1 MGWCRI
7 NTSLPHDEE
16 VYYVKRA
23 LRVTRHHALGL
34 LLDWITYLQKHSRA
48 GETSMTREDVDAY
61 LEKKGAAAALEHI
74 GWVELDDS
82 GCIRALDFNKYNDS
96 TEKSREMWARQKSA
110 QRSRKKAEREAK
122 CQADMSTNCPAD
134 CPADMSTPCLADK
147 CPTREEKE
155 NNIEFEHSSHSSLL
169 CTEEARAGETPA
181 QADGVGSVGER
192 KAPRPA
198 NAGEVE
204 AYLATI
210 TALKLTPPE
219 RQKAA
224 MAFYDEMEAVGWVNR
239 YGKNVWDWEAYARR
253 WAMSWA
259 ENAHTPFRNG
269 RPAESY
275 SRNDRTSNGK
285 GVNNYDIR

>member
-1 MGWCRI
+1 MSNWI
-7 NTSLPHDEE
+7 KVLNTLPRSRAVFSLMRGMRCKRHAAIGLAVDWFCWLDENSTGGETGMTDEE
-16 VYYVKRA
+16 VDEV
-23 LRVTRHHALGL
+23 LG
-34 LLDWITYLQKHSRA
+34 A
-48 GETSMTREDVDAY
+48 
-61 LEKKGAAAALEHI
+61 KGAAKSLAEI
-74 GWVELDDS
+74 GWIEHDEAGFVVAVDFYKHNGIS
-82 GCIRALDFNKYNDS
+82 AKRRAETARRVTKCKAKGNA
-96 TEKSREMWARQKSA
+96 KSVTKVTFGAL
-110 QRSRKKAEREAK
+110 
-122 CQADMSTNCPAD
+122 T
-134 CPADMSTPCLADK
+134 DK
-147 CPTREEKE
+147 IREEKS
-155 NNIEFEHSSHSSLL
+155 NTEFEHSSHSSLP

-259 ENAHTPFRNG
+259 ENAHTPFRAG
-269 RPAESY
+269 RQEGGY
-275 SRNDRTSNGK
+275 SRNDKNANGR

>member
-1 MGWCRI
+1 MASWVKI
-7 NTSLPHDEE
+7 VNTLPRSRSIYALMRELRC
-16 VYYVKRA
+16 KRQA
-23 LRVTRHHALGL
+23 ALGL
-34 LLDWITYLQKHSRA
+34 AVDWLCWLDVNSTN
-48 GETSMTREDVDAY
+48 GETGMLDDEISDV
-61 LEKKGAAAALEHI
+61 LGWQGAAEALSAI
-74 GWVELDDS
+74 GWVSHDEQGYVVAVDFKKHNGESAKKRDESALRMAKT
-82 GCIRALDFNKYNDS
+82 RARRNACCAKGATNVA
-96 TEKSREMWARQKSA
+96 EKTQ
-110 QRSRKKAEREAK
+110 
-122 CQADMSTNCPAD
+122 P
-134 CPADMSTPCLADK
+134 DK
-147 CPTREEKE
+147 IREEKS
-155 NNIEFEHSSHSSLL
+155 NTEFEHSSHSSLP